1 MEILMN
7 KQATK
12 ELRST
17 LDLQSSL
24 ISLLTLLFGD
34 YQVLFTP
41 QSLILTL
48 HENKE
53 ISVIIDRI
61 NFDIL

>member
-12 ELRST
+12 ELHST
-17 LDLQSSL
+17 LDLKSSL
-24 ISLLTLLFGD
+24 ISLLTLFFGD

-41 QSLILTL
+41 QSLVLTFR
-48 HENKE
+48 ENKE
-53 ISVIIDRI
+53 ISVMIDRT